1 MIVAMQ
7 DAATEVQIQDV
18 IEHLVRMGFSVH
30 RTTGARQTVLAAV
43 GARMISIPAISKFL
57 AVSKK
62 YTVLAPPTS
71 FPDAVSVQKAPSS
84 NSQTD

>member
-43 GARMISIPAISKFL
+43 RRTHRFRYPQSR
-57 AVSKK
+57 
-62 YTVLAPPTS
+62 
-71 FPDAVSVQKAPSS
+71 SS
-84 NSQTD
+84 